1 METNTANNP
10 LPQKEQ
16 LPDIAKLVKGWSKTA
31 GRTLAQMN
39 NKLGKHHNFLQQVLK
54 NRDVRPS
61 LLIALSRLLSVNLFE
76 YYIALLPE
84 PLRATQHEKELL
96 RKIEQLQ
103 NELKRVGEERDR
115 YWEVISKQPVGG
127 NR

>member
-16 LPDIAKLVKGWSKTA
+16 LPDITKLVKGWSKTA

-115 YWEVISKQPVGG
+115 YWQVIE